1 MGLLMNENLTFYLE
15 LQYSFYLPASGD
27 ARGFSFCKC
36 TAENSTTRISRMLC
50 FSAVP
55 FLEVNILV
63 ESYCIL
69 RGALVRLFQT
79 SNSF

>member
-1 MGLLMNENLTFYLE
+1 MNENLTFYSELE
-15 LQYSFYLPASGD
+15 YSFYLPASGD
-27 ARGFSFCKC
+27 ARGFSFCKR

-50 FSAVP
+50 SSAVP